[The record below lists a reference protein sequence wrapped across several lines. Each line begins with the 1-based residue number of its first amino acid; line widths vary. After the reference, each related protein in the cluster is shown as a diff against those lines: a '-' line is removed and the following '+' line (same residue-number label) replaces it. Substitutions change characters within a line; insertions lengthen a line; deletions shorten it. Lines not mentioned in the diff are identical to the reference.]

1 MTNKE
6 TPKKSKQKISADN
19 LHQQIADLTDKWKR
33 ALADYQN
40 LEKNTQEN
48 QQQWIDFASGQLI
61 LKLLPVL
68 QHLTKSAKHLD
79 NEGLD
84 LTIEQFKKA
93 LFEEG
98 LEEIKIIPGETK
110 FNADTMECIQV
121 KKGKQEI
128 ILEVLEKGYN
138 LKEKV
143 IKPAKVVV
151 GKN

>member
-1 MTNKE
+1 MINKKPAKNPKQKVI
-6 TPKKSKQKISADN
+6 TPKLQ
-19 LHQQIADLTDKWKR
+19 QQIVDLTGKWKR

-40 LEKNTQEN
+40 LEKNVEDSKK
-48 QQQWIDFASGQLI
+48 QWIDFASGQLI

-68 QHLTKSAKHLD
+68 ENLTKSAKHLD
-79 NEGLD
+79 NEGLN

-98 LEEIKIIPGETK
+98 LEEIKVEPGTTE

-121 KKGKQEI
+121 EKGKQETV
-128 ILEVLEKGYN
+128 LEVLEKGYK

-143 IKPAKVVV
+143 LKPAKVIV
-151 GKN
+151 GKS

>member
-1 MTNKE
+1 MT
-6 TPKKSKQKISADN
+6 TKKTKQKITTN
-19 LHQQIADLTDKWKR
+19 ELQQQIADLTGKWKR

-40 LEKNTQEN
+40 LEKNTQKN
-48 QQQWIDFASGQLI
+48 QQQWIDFASSQLI

-68 QHLTKSAKHLD
+68 QHLTKSAKQLD
-79 NEGLD
+79 NEGLS

-98 LEEIKIIPGETK
+98 LEEIEIKPGKTI
-110 FNADTMECIQV
+110 FNANTMECV
-121 KKGKQEI
+121 EVRKGKQEV
-128 ILEVLEKGYN
+128 ILEVLEKGYK

-143 IKPAKVVV
+143 LKPARVVV

>member
-1 MTNKE
+1 MINKKPAKNPKQKVI
-6 TPKKSKQKISADN
+6 TPKLQ
-19 LHQQIADLTDKWKR
+19 QQIVDLTGKWKR

-40 LEKNTQEN
+40 LEKNVEDSKK
-48 QQQWIDFASGQLI
+48 QWIDFASGQLI

-68 QHLTKSAKHLD
+68 ENLTKSAKHLD
-79 NEGLD
+79 NEGLN

-98 LEEIKIIPGETK
+98 LEEIKVEPRTTE

-121 KKGKQEI
+121 EKGKQETV
-128 ILEVLEKGYN
+128 LEVLEKGYK

-143 IKPAKVVV
+143 LKPAKVIV
-151 GKN
+151 GKS